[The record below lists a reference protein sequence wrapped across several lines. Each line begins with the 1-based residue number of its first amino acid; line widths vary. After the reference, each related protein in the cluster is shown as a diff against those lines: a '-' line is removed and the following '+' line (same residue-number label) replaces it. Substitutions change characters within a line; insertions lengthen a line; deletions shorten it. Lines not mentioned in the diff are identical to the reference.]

1 MASIMKL
8 WLRAAV
14 REALQ
19 DSAVGDARAIRV
31 EIDGDEIVLRGAVY
45 SPDDLAEAG
54 YAASRACSLV
64 KIRNELTIA
73 FVWEGP
79 CDDVYEAGIESFPA
93 SDPPAWASR

>member
-1 MASIMKL
+1 MAGLAKL
-8 WLRAAV
+8 WLHAAV
-14 REALQ
+14 REALEN
-19 DSAVGDARAIRV
+19 SAVSDAQAISI

-45 SPDDLAEAG
+45 SMADLTEAG
-54 YAASRACSLV
+54 CAASRACSLV